1 MKQRKTPSR
10 RGRSRGGV
18 LTVISLL
25 MVGSA
30 VIRLGLEAGPA
41 LAKAADPSQPLLQP
55 ASQKAPD
62 VQVLL
67 TELLRREEQLV
78 QRENTLLNREKALEI
93 ADQAIES
100 RLIALQ
106 QAEQD
111 LRATLAIADTAAES
125 DLSKLT
131 DMYQSMKP
139 KDAAA
144 LFETMDPVFSAGFLA
159 RMPSDAAAG
168 ILSGLPPEVAYTV
181 SVVMAGRNASA
192 PEE

>member
-131 DMYQSMKP
+131 DMCQSMKP

-159 RMPSDAAAG
+159 
-168 ILSGLPPEVAYTV
+168 
-181 SVVMAGRNASA
+181 
-192 PEE
+192 